1 MTRLFEAAVV
11 AHVEVSAGTVE
22 YEDTGGPGPI
32 VVFVHG
38 LLMDGAQWRHVVANL
53 RNDFR
58 CILPTLP
65 MGAHRRPMRPDAD
78 LSLRGL
84 GRILT
89 EFMDRLALTDVT
101 LCFNDWCGAQVMIA
115 DRGVERVGRLVLASC
130 EAFENY
136 PPGLPGRLA
145 AIAAKVPG
153 ALGVMRRTLVW
164 SWIRKLPMSFGHMT
178 RRGIPDDV
186 MRAWMVPLAE
196 PAIRRDY
203 CKYAGDTR
211 RGKRDL
217 LAATP
222 ALSTFDRPV
231 LIVWASED
239 RIMPPAHGPRLA
251 AAFPNSR
258 LVEIADSYTLIPIDQ
273 PALLAVQ
280 LREFIRSTLA
290 ELDSQGS
297 PLRPAS

>member
-1 MTRLFEAAVV
+1 M
-11 AHVEVSAGTVE
+11 AHVEVSAGTIE
-22 YEDTGGPGPI
+22 YDDTGGPGPV

-38 LLMDGAQWRHVVANL
+38 LLMDGAQWRQVVANL
-53 RNDFR
+53 RDEFR
-58 CILPTLP
+58 CVLPTLP
-65 MGAHRRPMRPDAD
+65 MGAHQWPMRPEAD

-89 EFMDRLALTDVT
+89 EFMDRLDLTDVT

-115 DRGVERVGRLVLASC
+115 DRGVERVARLVLASC

-145 AIAAKVPG
+145 AIAAKTPG
-153 ALGVMRRTLVW
+153 ALAVMRRLTVW
-164 SWIRKLPMSFGHMT
+164 RSIRELPMFFGHMT
-178 RRGIPDDV
+178 KRGVPDDV
-186 MRAWMVPLAE
+186 MRAWMKPLNE
-196 PAIRRDY
+196 RAIRRDY

-217 LAATP
+217 LAATS
-222 ALSTFDRPV
+222 ALSTFNRPV
-231 LIVWASED
+231 LVVWASED

-258 LVEIADSYTLIPIDQ
+258 LVEIADSYTLIPLDQ
-273 PALLAVQ
+273 PALLADHI
-280 LREFIRSTLA
+280 REFIRSDLA
-290 ELDSQGS
+290 APG
-297 PLRPAS
+297 R

>member
-1 MTRLFEAAVV
+1 M
-11 AHVEVSAGTVE
+11 AHVEVSAGTIE
-22 YEDTGGPGPI
+22 YDDTGGNGPV

-58 CILPTLP
+58 CVLPTLP

-78 LSLRGL
+78 LSLRGV

-89 EFMDRLALTDVT
+89 EFLDRLDLTNVT

-153 ALGVMRRTLVW
+153 ALAVMRRTLVW
-164 SWIRKLPMSFGHMT
+164 HWIRGMPMFFGHMT
-178 RRGIPDDV
+178 KSGIPNDV
-186 MRAWMVPLAE
+186 MRAWMKPLTE
-196 PAIRRDY
+196 RAIRHDY

-211 RGKRDL
+211 RGKLAL

-222 ALSTFDRPV
+222 ALSTFNRPV

-239 RIMPPAHGPRLA
+239 RIMPPAHGARLA

-258 LVEIADSYTLIPIDQ
+258 LVEIADSYTLIPVDQ
-273 PALLAVQ
+273 PAVLADHI
-280 LREFIRSTLA
+280 REFIRSDLA
-290 ELDSQGS
+290 LPRG
-297 PLRPAS
+297 

>member
-1 MTRLFEAAVV
+1 MPYA
-11 AHVEVSAGTVE
+11 EVSAGIIE

-32 VVFVHG
+32 AVFAHG
-38 LLMDGAQWRHVVANL
+38 LLMDGTQWRNVVADL

-58 CILPTLP
+58 CVLPTLP

-89 EFMDRLALTDVT
+89 EFMDRLDLTDVT

-145 AIAAKVPG
+145 AVAAKVPG
-153 ALGVMRRTLVW
+153 ALAIMRRTLVW
-164 SWIRKLPMSFGHMT
+164 RWVRELPMSFDHMT
-178 RRGIPDDV
+178 KRGIPDDV
-186 MRAWMVPLAE
+186 MRAWMEPLTE
-196 PAIRRDY
+196 RAIRRDY

-222 ALSTFDRPV
+222 ALATFNRPV
-231 LIVWASED
+231 LIAWASED
-239 RIMPPAHGPRLA
+239 RIMPPAHGPRFA

-258 LVEIADSYTLIPIDQ
+258 LVEIADSYTLIPLDQ
-273 PALLAVQ
+273 PALLAD
-280 LREFIRSTLA
+280 RIRGFIRCDLA
-290 ELDSQGS
+290 APRAQ
-297 PLRPAS
+297 RN